1 MKGFVGDPWR
11 RYYPTCQCD
20 PKSVELVQV
29 QDILGRFTPVFRC
42 PECNTVSGNKPI
54 KRGLLDPQDIADAVV
69 VRSHYGLGTVM
80 ECEVCG
86 KTPAERHHWAPQS
99 LFGHDI
105 AADWP
110 TSWLCQ
116 PCHSFWHK
124 VINKNLVNHPEE
136 PIDTNYT
143 LP

>member
-1 MKGFVGDPWR
+1 MKGFVGEPWR

-20 PKSVELVQV
+20 PKSVELVRI

-42 PECNTVSGNKPI
+42 PECSMVSGNKPI

-86 KTPAERHHWAPQS
+86 KAPAERHHWAP
-99 LFGHDI
+99 
-105 AADWP
+105 
-110 TSWLCQ
+110 SWLCQ

-124 VINKNLVNHPEE
+124 VVNKGLANHPEE
-136 PIDTNYT
+136 PIATNDT